1 MNIMTVV
8 VCSLFSVIFAQGCSS
23 WFGETSK
30 LDETVPQTIDRKLED
45 VKVDP
50 KGSGQFKPPVG
61 KDDEVYLQQARIMN
75 RMSEIENELKYQ
87 RERIRLLEHGLL
99 TGIPPEEL
107 KQNRRAK
114 SSEDAIGHNHHSIV
128 KTSEPLRDPHLDHQ
142 SIEELS
148 VAAQKSHVQEPAR
161 RVDSNI
167 LAEKFKI
174 VRDHFQASRFS
185 KVISELGSI
194 SRDHGETAGDGQ
206 IKFWLGKAYSR
217 LKEFSTARV
226 ELEAYISQWP
236 KSEEI
241 PEARIELSR
250 VYTNLGL
257 KERARGEL
265 RRVMKDFEGQEFGN
279 IAAAEFNKLQGT
291 L

>member
-1 MNIMTVV
+1 
-8 VCSLFSVIFAQGCSS
+8 
-23 WFGETSK
+23 
-30 LDETVPQTIDRKLED
+30 
-45 VKVDP
+45 
-50 KGSGQFKPPVG
+50 
-61 KDDEVYLQQARIMN
+61 
-75 RMSEIENELKYQ
+75 
-87 RERIRLLEHGLL
+87 
-99 TGIPPEEL
+99 
-107 KQNRRAK
+107 
-114 SSEDAIGHNHHSIV
+114 
-128 KTSEPLRDPHLDHQ
+128 
-142 SIEELS
+142 